1 MQLMPALWFD
11 LRARVE
17 ELLMSECALER
28 EREGDS
34 VYKVRLGLE

>member
-17 ELLMSECALER
+17 ELLMSESEA